1 MPKKTYS
8 GKFVARVG
16 PDLHAHLASLA
27 AEKGVSLNHLIV
39 QLLAGGSSFKGP
51 KK

>member
-16 PDLHAHLASLA
+16 PDLHVHLAAIA
-27 AEKGVSLNHLIV
+27 AKKGVSLNHLIV
-39 QLLAGGSSFKGP
+39 TLLAGGSSFKGS
-51 KK
+51 K